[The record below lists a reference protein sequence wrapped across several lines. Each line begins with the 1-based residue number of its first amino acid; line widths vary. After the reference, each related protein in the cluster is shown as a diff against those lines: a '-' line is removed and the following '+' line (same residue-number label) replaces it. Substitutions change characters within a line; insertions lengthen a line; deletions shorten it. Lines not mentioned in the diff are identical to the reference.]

1 MKNTRKR
8 ESEKKVGRKTDI
20 EDSNIQQEYEF
31 RHRKFLIFLIAV
43 CTVLESVAAGIISR
57 QTEDRCLVLLFLGIF
72 YSVLFLTGM
81 ELYRNQQDWFYEK
94 IGNYLRLV
102 ICHGSCCT
110 AAVLFLFL
118 PEFARPVMLLSFVMS
133 MAASPFF
140 GIAAGIF
147 HASVYA
153 LCGLGNIY
161 VMLSDLLLLLCGCLA
176 LSILRKKEYF
186 RWGTHFLFLFTF
198 GSIMIFSYLETGQLE
213 LNMLIYG
220 LCNAVLTAF
229 LVRILYQRLAY
240 WLQKP
245 VSAEKKMEKILAEN
259 FDLVRAVK
267 EYSATDYLH
276 ARKVSEIAE
285 NCARLVGADPFIA
298 AAGGF
303 YYRLGRMEGEPYV
316 ENGVALAKSN
326 YLPREIVAIL
336 EEYNGEKKPPS
347 TVESAVVHIVDSVV
361 GKFDVLD
368 KNMLSSSWNQDIL
381 VYQTLNENSAA
392 GLYDKSGFSM
402 NMFLKIRDYLIKEA
416 KMF

>member
-1 MKNTRKR
+1 M
-8 ESEKKVGRKTDI
+8 
-20 EDSNIQQEYEF
+20 
-31 RHRKFLIFLIAV
+31 FL
-43 CTVLESVAAGIISR
+43 S
-57 QTEDRCLVLLFLGIF
+57 
-72 YSVLFLTGM
+72 GM

-94 IGNYLRLV
+94 IGNYLRLA
-102 ICHGSCCT
+102 ICHGSSCI

-118 PEFARPVMLLSFVMS
+118 PEFARPVLLLSFVMS
-133 MAASPFF
+133 MTASPFF
-140 GIAAGIF
+140 GMAAGIF

-153 LCGLGNIY
+153 ICGQGNIF

-176 LSILRKKEYF
+176 LSILRRKEYY
-186 RWGTHFLFLFTF
+186 RWEMFFLFLFTF

-213 LNMLIYG
+213 LNVLIYG
-220 LCNAVLTAF
+220 LCNGILSAF
-229 LVRILYQRLAY
+229 LSGILYQKLAG
-240 WLQKP
+240 WLQNP
-245 VSAEKKMEKILAEN
+245 VPIEKKMQKILSEN
-259 FDLVRAVK
+259 FELVRAVE
-267 EYSATDYLH
+267 EYSSTDYLH
-276 ARKVSEIAE
+276 ARKVSELSK
-285 NCARLVGADPFIA
+285 NCASLIGADPYIA

-326 YLPREIVAIL
+326 SLPREIVAIL
-336 EEYNGEKKPPS
+336 EEYYGEKKLPS
-347 TVESAVVHIVDSVV
+347 TIESAVVHIVDSVV

-368 KNMLSSSWNQDIL
+368 KTMLSSSWNQDIL

>member
-1 MKNTRKR
+1 
-8 ESEKKVGRKTDI
+8 
-20 EDSNIQQEYEF
+20 
-31 RHRKFLIFLIAV
+31 
-43 CTVLESVAAGIISR
+43 
-57 QTEDRCLVLLFLGIF
+57 
-72 YSVLFLTGM
+72 
-81 ELYRNQQDWFYEK
+81 
-94 IGNYLRLV
+94 
-102 ICHGSCCT
+102 
-110 AAVLFLFL
+110 
-118 PEFARPVMLLSFVMS
+118 
-133 MAASPFF
+133 
-140 GIAAGIF
+140 
-147 HASVYA
+147 
-153 LCGLGNIY
+153 
-161 VMLSDLLLLLCGCLA
+161 
-176 LSILRKKEYF
+176 
-186 RWGTHFLFLFTF
+186 
-198 GSIMIFSYLETGQLE
+198 
-213 LNMLIYG
+213 MLIYG

-229 LVRILYQRLAY
+229 LARILYQRLAY